1 MGFHVLLVE
10 PDGALT
16 DEIRRAFAPAGF
28 SVTALQAG
36 EPVVERCREA
46 PPDLIL
52 LAAELPD
59 MSGFSVCNRLKRAHA
74 SVPLILYTAE
84 ATDAAIEAHRAT
96 RTRADDYL
104 KKPFQIADLLGR
116 AAALLQTDPDLPA
129 PAEPPAP
136 PRPDGRRPRPPA
148 SDDPPPVLQRV
159 ESGQVAA
166 RGLASALA
174 AASAAPPDGTA
185 AAPANAPRRPP

>member
-36 EPVVERCREA
+36 EPVVERCKEA

-52 LAAELPD
+52 LAAELPG
-59 MSGFSVCNRLKRAHA
+59 MSGFSVCNRLKRALS
-74 SVPLILYTAE
+74 SVPLVLYTAE
-84 ATDAAIEAHRAT
+84 ATDAAIDAHRAT

-104 KKPFQIADLLGR
+104 KKPFEVADLLAR
-116 AAALLQTDPDLPA
+116 AAALLQDRPAPRPA
-129 PAEPPAP
+129 PAAPPSA
-136 PRPDGRRPRPPA
+136 PRPDGRRGGA
-148 SDDPPPVLQRV
+148 AADTPPVLQRV
-159 ESGQVAA
+159 
-166 RGLASALA
+166 
-174 AASAAPPDGTA
+174 D
-185 AAPANAPRRPP
+185 